1 MCQYAVI
8 LTQLNSLPYSYST
21 LPVLDLLQK
30 FMIRYSPNLFLFKY
44 QVSL

>member
-8 LTQLNSLPYSYST
+8 LTQLNSLLYSYST
-21 LPVLDLLQK
+21 LPVLDLQK